1 MYTTCARQFHG
12 ARAKCRTEQWLS
24 GICPNWT
31 VSGKVGSRCDALPY
45 LDEGKFQ
52 GGHVPLCASR
62 DAVSRYERYSPSLET
77 GELHWRAKDGGMLS
91 TPCTGTR
98 IHSMFFGYLRHLFS
112 ERLVAGMRQHLHP
125 SYPTSPTHVLIM
137 LTCIPYLSVSSG
149 IRLAPEAAAG
159 AKAASRTASDDTR
172 DDVRRTGLL
181 GASVQDSKGW
191 SSLPPGQMAAA
202 DILFPPRSLLVRH
215 LIRSTEKR
223 TNHISC
229 FGVARTSTL
238 QHRFHHRARAKRFA
252 RSVAWHMLG
261 TSAGPQTPTALIH
274 PRGRNKEDK
283 VCHLAHAASK
293 LQHSRLIYSS
303 DSLSYG
309 IGNTE
314 EALVNA
320 SLDSLTTTA
329 TTTTPHTHFSRSC

>member
-1 MYTTCARQFHG
+1 
-12 ARAKCRTEQWLS
+12 
-24 GICPNWT
+24 
-31 VSGKVGSRCDALPY
+31 
-45 LDEGKFQ
+45 
-52 GGHVPLCASR
+52 
-62 DAVSRYERYSPSLET
+62 
-77 GELHWRAKDGGMLS
+77 MLS

-229 FGVARTSTL
+229 LGVARTSTL

-303 DSLSYG
+303 DSPSYG

-320 SLDSLTTTA
+320 SLDSLTTTT
-329 TTTTPHTHFSRSC
+329 TTTTPHTLIFHCRVELILTRLERSLPSGWIVSETILIQ